1 VSTLVELQDQGA
13 NGIWARLANG
23 VCRRAFSS
31 PEAFAYEATIAP
43 ALAKVVVPVIR
54 PMVVGHRVLDVG
66 CGGGLIAT
74 SIAGSCGVDVFGVD
88 PSISQV
94 RRLSHRSPK
103 RGATFAVR
111 SRAESLPFPVDT
123 FDTLISSC
131 AWKHWPD
138 PKAAVAECVRVVR
151 PGGKIVIV
159 EIDGSST
166 AADFWR
172 FARGSR
178 VPVGLRRAYVRFAM
192 RTVVGVAPDPLALAN
207 SFADVDVVPFDVDK
221 IEEMPF
227 LVAEIVV
234 I

>member
-1 VSTLVELQDQGA
+1 VSALVEVQEPGT
-13 NGIWARLANG
+13 NGILTRLANG

-43 ALAKVVVPVIR
+43 ALAKVVVPAIR
-54 PMVVGHRVLDVG
+54 SMVVGNRVLDVG
-66 CGGGLIAT
+66 CGGGLIAA
-74 SIAGSCGVDVFGVD
+74 SIANFCGMSVFGVD
-88 PSISQV
+88 PSASQV
-94 RRLSHRSPK
+94 RRLVHRSPK

-111 SRAESLPFPVDT
+111 SRAESLPFPADT

-138 PKAAVAECVRVVR
+138 PKRAVAECVRVVR

-159 EIDGSST
+159 EIDGSSN
-166 AADFWR
+166 ARDFWK
-172 FARGSR
+172 FARSSR

-192 RTVVGVAPDPLALAN
+192 RTVVGVAPDSAALAN
-207 SFADVDVVPFDVDK
+207 SFTDVDVIPFNVGQ
-221 IEEMPF
+221 IAGMPF
-227 LVAEIVV
+227 LLAEIYV